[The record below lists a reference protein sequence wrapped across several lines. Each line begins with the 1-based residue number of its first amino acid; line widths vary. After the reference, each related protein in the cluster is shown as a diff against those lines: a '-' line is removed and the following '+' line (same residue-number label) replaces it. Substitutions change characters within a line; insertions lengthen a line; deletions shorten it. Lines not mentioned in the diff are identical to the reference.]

1 MSEMNKVRLH
11 KEYFDKNK
19 VMLHL
24 KALKLMVCPK
34 IKSIKVD
41 FSNRCFI
48 DSNLNV
54 TLGAFDW
61 MIPLDEESFSKL
73 QIVTALHEFEHG
85 RSSCF
90 KSLSDFADEFSGV
103 INGNPHTVKRIAYSL
118 SNCIED
124 GRIERISIEDN
135 PKRAQGFKTLRAYW
149 WTNLQEAGSSW
160 ESDALMNICS
170 YSTTGLFLKGWKSAY
185 PKDSTESDII
195 LMNEFFC
202 QKNLRKIR
210 EVVLAND
217 PWKMKDRMMELVRDN
232 KDFFQRIIDKTLES
246 NDIFEKIMDALL
258 KAAEAFAGGLGEEF
272 RPLNEESESG
282 MSIPSSWLSSEG
294 KKGEKQEENKS
305 SSGSSGEKSE
315 DSEESEG
322 EGSGSSKDED
332 TDSSEG
338 NSEDGVSE
346 DGGSED
352 GDNESNSNASE
363 INQGVGSSEEGKRE
377 LSEDN
382 SYSYDAND
390 CTDYEPHFEPDSVIE
405 DIIKEAQ
412 RKIVEIELPEIPK
425 TSASKSINEKPAVS
439 SSSDFIMGDE
449 KDIFESKTAVKAPI
463 SIVKP
468 GVRTLPYKEKPD
480 KNLVAS
486 IVSYKKKNMLNNYR
500 SGVLDSSQLARAM
513 TLEPNLFKRKAQ
525 KQKSAAFY
533 ILIDRSGSMCDE
545 HKWQDAI
552 KSAASIEA
560 ALSHGP
566 MPLRIASFSSTRE
579 VSHHIIKD
587 FDEWKQGR
595 SYSTGYGS
603 VFYPTG
609 GNMDGLSIRIATS
622 ELLQRP
628 EDTKI
633 LIVISDGMPASPS
646 YSSNN
651 QGVND
656 TRNAVK
662 SAFSRGVQV
671 VGVAIGSEQEREG
684 NKDSYKFIYGKSLVM
699 TDSQVV
705 PKALSKIIAGHL

>member
-1 MSEMNKVRLH
+1 MSEINKIRLH

-24 KALKLMVCPK
+24 RALQLMVCPK

-90 KSLSDFADEFSGV
+90 NSLSDFADEFSGV
-103 INGNPHTVKRIAYSL
+103 INGNQQTVKKIAYSL

-149 WTNLQEAGSSW
+149 WTNLQEAGNSW

-185 PKDSTESDII
+185 PKDSTESDIVM
-195 LMNEFFC
+195 MNKFFC

-210 EVVLAND
+210 EVILAND

-246 NDIFEKIMDALL
+246 NDIFEKIMDSLL
-258 KAAEAFAGGLGEEF
+258 KAAESFAGGLGEEF
-272 RPLNEESESG
+272 KPLKDKSG
-282 MSIPSSWLSSEG
+282 NGIPIPSSWLSSES
-294 KKGEKQEENKS
+294 KKKDKEG
-305 SSGSSGEKSE
+305 SSGSSGDSIE
-315 DSEESEG
+315 DSEDKSTGTSDGSEG
-322 EGSGSSKDED
+322 EKSKEGKTEDCADESESS
-332 TDSSEG
+332 TS
-338 NSEDGVSE
+338 
-346 DGGSED
+346 
-352 GDNESNSNASE
+352 SE
-363 INQGVGSSEEGKRE
+363 INQNIGPSEEENGE
-377 LSEDN
+377 LSQDN
-382 SYSYDAND
+382 IYSYDAND
-390 CTDYEPHFEPDSVIE
+390 YTDYEPHFEPDSVI
-405 DIIKEAQ
+405 DNIIKEAQ
-412 RKIVEIELPEIPK
+412 KKIEDIKLPEISK
-425 TSASKSINEKPAVS
+425 TSASKSINEKPAIFS
-439 SSSDFIMGDE
+439 NKDFIMGAE

-468 GVRTLPYKEKPD
+468 GVRTLPYNEKPD
-480 KNLVAS
+480 KNLISS
-486 IVSYKKKNMLNNYR
+486 IISYKKKNMLNNYR
-500 SGVLDSSQLARAM
+500 SGILDSSQLARAM
-513 TLEPNLFKRKAQ
+513 TLEPNIFKRKAQ

-545 HKWQDAI
+545 HKWHDAI
-552 KSAASIEA
+552 KSAASIES
-560 ALSHGP
+560 ALSNGP
-566 MPLRIASFSSTRE
+566 MPLRITSFSATRE

-595 SYSTGYGS
+595 SFSTGYGS

-633 LIVISDGMPASPS
+633 LIVISDGMPAAPS

-662 SAFSRGVQV
+662 SASSKGIQV
-671 VGVAIGSEQEREG
+671 IGVAIGSEQERER
-684 NKDSYKFIYGKSLVM
+684 NKESYKFIYGKNLVM
-699 TDSQVV
+699 GNNQVV
-705 PKALSKIIAGHL
+705 PKALSKIISGHL